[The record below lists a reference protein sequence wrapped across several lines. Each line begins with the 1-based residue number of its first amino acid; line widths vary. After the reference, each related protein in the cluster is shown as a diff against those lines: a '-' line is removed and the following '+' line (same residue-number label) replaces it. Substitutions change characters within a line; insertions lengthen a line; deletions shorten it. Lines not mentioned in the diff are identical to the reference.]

1 MRLDKMMTEILMK
14 IDSQFENFVSD
25 DGSSVV
31 QLGKALYGCV
41 EAAAHLWYLML
52 REMLEAYGFETK
64 NSVQNRVSSTSG
76 MPQRYRYH

>member
-1 MRLDKMMTEILMK
+1 MRLDKIMTEILMK

-41 EAAAHLWYLML
+41 EAAAHLWYLMM
-52 REMLEAYGFETK
+52 REKLKANEFET
-64 NSVQNRVSSTSG
+64 NSVQNRMSSTSG
-76 MPQRYRYH
+76 TPQGYRYH